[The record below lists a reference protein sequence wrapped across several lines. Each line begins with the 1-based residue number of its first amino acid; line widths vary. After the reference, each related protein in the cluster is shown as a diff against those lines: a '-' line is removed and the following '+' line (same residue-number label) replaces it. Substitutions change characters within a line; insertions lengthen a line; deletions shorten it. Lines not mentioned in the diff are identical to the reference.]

1 MPSHPRPCLVRRAA
15 LAVLALAASAG
26 AAPPEAAS
34 ESRVHLVLDT
44 AQADAVLAILEKRS
58 AGRPPD
64 AADWERLLSSTPQV
78 RLAKRERSMG
88 RPFEAQAF
96 REFVLS
102 GDLSRR
108 APALRRTL
116 ADWRKA
122 DLEALGRR
130 VLAYLPEAA
139 RIRARVYPVIKP
151 RDNSFVFELDEDPA
165 IFLSLDPALD
175 RARFENTV
183 AHELHHVGFAS
194 LGDRSAALG
203 SLPAPARRAA
213 EWLSAFGEGFA
224 MLAAAG
230 GPDVHPHAS
239 SPASDRERW
248 DRDVARFDQDRA
260 RVERFLL
267 DVAEGRLADEARI
280 REAGFEFFGVQ
291 GAWYTVGWRMAVE
304 VERRLGRPA
313 LVECMSDPRQ
323 LLLAFNRLAA
333 DPDRPVGER
342 LSTWSPALL
351 TALGVAPPRSYSE
364 SPHVP

>member
-1 MPSHPRPCLVRRAA
+1 MRTHRPQCSLLGAA
-15 LAVLALAASAG
+15 LVVLAYTSSVA
-26 AAPPEAAS
+26 AAPPQTDTV
-34 ESRVHLVLDT
+34 SRVQLAFDPS
-44 AQADAVLAILEKRS
+44 QAEAVLAILEKRS
-58 AGRPPD
+58 AAGPLD
-64 AADWERLLSSTPQV
+64 ATDWERLLSSTPQV

-88 RPFEAQAF
+88 RPFEVEAF

-102 GDLSRR
+102 EDLARR

-116 ADWRKA
+116 ADWRRA

-165 IFLSLDPALD
+165 IFISLDPALD
-175 RARFENTV
+175 RARFESTV

-203 SLPAPARRAA
+203 SLPPPARRAA

-230 GPDVHPHAS
+230 GPDVHPHAA
-239 SPASDRERW
+239 SPAADRERW

-280 REAGFEFFGVQ
+280 REAGFEFWLF
-291 GAWYTVGWRMAVE
+291 
-304 VERRLGRPA
+304 
-313 LVECMSDPRQ
+313 
-323 LLLAFNRLAA
+323 AF
-333 DPDRPVGER
+333 
-342 LSTWSPALL
+342 LS
-351 TALGVAPPRSYSE
+351 G
-364 SPHVP
+364 

>member
-1 MPSHPRPCLVRRAA
+1 V
-15 LAVLALAASAG
+15 VLAYTSSVA
-26 AAPPEAAS
+26 AAPPQTDTV
-34 ESRVHLVLDT
+34 SRVQLAFDPS
-44 AQADAVLAILEKRS
+44 QAEAVLAILEKRS
-58 AGRPPD
+58 AAGPLD
-64 AADWERLLSSTPQV
+64 ATDWERLLSSTPQV

-88 RPFEAQAF
+88 RPFEVEAF

-102 GDLSRR
+102 EDLARR

-116 ADWRKA
+116 ADWRRA

-165 IFLSLDPALD
+165 IFISLDPALD
-175 RARFENTV
+175 RARFESTV
-183 AHELHHVGFAS
+183 AHELPHVGFAS

-203 SLPAPARRAA
+203 SLPPPARRAA

-230 GPDVHPHAS
+230 GPDVHPHAA
-239 SPASDRERW
+239 SPAADRERW

-280 REAGFEFFGVQ
+280 REAGFEFWLF
-291 GAWYTVGWRMAVE
+291 
-304 VERRLGRPA
+304 
-313 LVECMSDPRQ
+313 
-323 LLLAFNRLAA
+323 AF
-333 DPDRPVGER
+333 
-342 LSTWSPALL
+342 LS
-351 TALGVAPPRSYSE
+351 G
-364 SPHVP
+364 